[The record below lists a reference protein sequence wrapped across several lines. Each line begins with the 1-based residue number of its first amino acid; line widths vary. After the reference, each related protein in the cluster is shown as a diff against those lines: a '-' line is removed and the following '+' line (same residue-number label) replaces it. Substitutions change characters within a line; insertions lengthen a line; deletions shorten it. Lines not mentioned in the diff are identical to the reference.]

1 MSDNKTDKRHGST
14 HDPPTLIYTAAGCV
28 NSACVI
34 QLFQSQ
40 HIPFRQIDTTK
51 NEEAINELLTK
62 YGKSYVPL
70 VFHLGEFVGV
80 SRQQLNKQLVY
91 YYCYIGVRIYHQ
103 K

>member
-1 MSDNKTDKRHGST
+1 MSDNKKEKRHGSA
-14 HDPPTLIYTAAGCV
+14 HEPPTVIYTAAGCV

-62 YGKSYVPL
+62 YNKSYVPL
-70 VFHLGEFVGV
+70 VFHLGEYFGV
-80 SRQQLNKQLVY
+80 SRQPSNTKLV
-91 YYCYIGVRIYHQ
+91 
-103 K
+103 